1 MLTSGKP
8 DTATTKTF
16 EELTVLY
23 DPKIERG
30 AKLKF
35 MWLNA
40 SAEKKWGELL
50 GFSGADKFVF
60 VMPGKRKRF
69 AAHEGEISKDAI
81 RTSIERILG
90 GDGKFTRIPEYPKFE
105 AN

>member
-1 MLTSGKP
+1 M
-8 DTATTKTF
+8 
-16 EELTVLY
+16 LY